1 MLTTDNV
8 NAMLEGANTNQDLS
22 QKVDNLRK
30 YVEAS
35 YLKVHVY
42 FKSNSAEI
50 IEEAPR
56 YEKQQENRVISQ
68 IEASSGKRRT
78 EQLMRR
84 VSQSVDNKE

>member
-8 NAMLEGANTNQDLS
+8 NVMLEGANTNQDLS

-56 YEKQQENRVISQ
+56 Y
-68 IEASSGKRRT
+68 
-78 EQLMRR
+78 
-84 VSQSVDNKE
+84 